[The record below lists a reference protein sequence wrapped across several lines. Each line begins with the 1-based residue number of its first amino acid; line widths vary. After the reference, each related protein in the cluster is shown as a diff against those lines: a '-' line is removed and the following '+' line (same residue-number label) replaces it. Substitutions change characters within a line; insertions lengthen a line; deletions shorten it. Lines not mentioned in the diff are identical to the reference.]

1 MNQEGIQR
9 ELEAALLCVRANPAK
24 AYSLGQKALVR
35 AQRNGW
41 IGALALANLLL
52 GWACCLQNRSDPAV
66 EAFYR
71 AISLFADAKD
81 SEHLAHGYYGLGT
94 VYGRIGEYSLAIA
107 QYHKALSWIVRYELP
122 APWSVAIRIA
132 LTRALM
138 NLGYWSDAEQE
149 LLKLQSLFDLANDD
163 SVEIQLLVLRLAFY
177 RGEHSQ
183 VRSQL
188 QGCRETILALGGHFP
203 ALTLDYY
210 QARYTAK
217 YKRFKTG
224 ESQLSALWEDADR
237 DNVDSYFLAFE
248 ASLDFLRSDQPK
260 RGIHWLNLLVAEAP
274 APLSLKRQIHS
285 TLANFYVS
293 HRSHALASS
302 HFQAAEK
309 MAKQMRDSEVNLQW
323 ARFQAEAMHQS
334 LRSQVAQ
341 TTKNNQILAESNA
354 LLQAVNRIAMA
365 VNAAL
370 DPNALARRLREQLV
384 GWIDAEVIG
393 IAEVEHEQ
401 LVFDRLL
408 DADQC
413 LPPSSLLLTEDCSW
427 SVRAVQQGRILF
439 HNDRV
444 QGEALVPAESPVPV
458 RSASFTPLK
467 CENRVIGLL
476 SLQSRRAN
484 VFDARALSLL
494 EYIAPVIG
502 IALANL
508 LNVRGRREL
517 RGALTKQQQE
527 LDDVRKL
534 IAHLADHDDLTGLP
548 NRTSLPEH
556 FTRWRRAGAFSCL
569 LLRITNLDAVNNS
582 TGYGMDEEILKV
594 IGQRLRN
601 RVRPDDLLMR
611 VSHDQFLLFVQL
623 MNSLSTL
630 RDFAGQLRQ
639 MIEQPLRARDQ
650 TVAAEGLIGVVQCPD
665 HGETLE
671 ELMSMAGLALGHSVH
686 DDTGVFCVE

>member
-1 MNQEGIQR
+1 MNQESIQR
-9 ELEAALLCVRANPAK
+9 ELEAALLCVRGDPAG
-24 AYSLGQKALVR
+24 AQLLAQKALAR

-41 IGALALANLLL
+41 ISALALANLLL
-52 GWACCLQNRSDPAV
+52 GWACCLQSRSDPAV
-66 EAFYR
+66 EAFHR
-71 AISLFADAKD
+71 AISLFKDAKD
-81 SEHLAHGYYGLGT
+81 SEHLAHCYYGLGT

-107 QYHKALSWIVRYELP
+107 QFHKALSWIVRSEMP

-132 LTRALM
+132 LTRGLM

-149 LLKLQSLFDLANDD
+149 LRKLQSLFDLANGD
-163 SVEIQLLVLRLAFY
+163 SVEIQLLLLRLAFY
-177 RGEHSQ
+177 RGEQRQ
-183 VRSQL
+183 VRAQL
-188 QGCRETILALGGHFP
+188 QGCRETILALSGHYP

-210 QARYTAK
+210 QARYIAK
-217 YKRFKTG
+217 YKRLKTG
-224 ESQLSALWEDADR
+224 ESQLSDLWDRADR
-237 DNVDSYFLAFE
+237 ANADSYFLAFE
-248 ASLDFLRSDQPK
+248 ASLDFLHSDQPQ
-260 RGIHWLNLLVAEAP
+260 RGIHWLSLLLAEAL
-274 APLSLKRQIHS
+274 APLSLKRQIQS

-293 HRSHALASS
+293 QRSHALASS

-309 MAKQMRDSEVNLQW
+309 IAKQMRESEVNLQW
-323 ARFQAEAMHQS
+323 ARFQAETTHQT

-370 DPNALARRLREQLV
+370 DPSALARHLREQLV

-393 IAEVEHEQ
+393 LAEVEHER
-401 LVFDRLL
+401 LVFDCLL
-408 DADQC
+408 DADRC
-413 LPPSSLLLTEDCSW
+413 LAPNSLMLSEDCSW

-444 QGEALVPAESPVPV
+444 EGDELLSAEAPIPV

-476 SLQSRRAN
+476 SLQSRQAN

-508 LNVRGRREL
+508 LNLRGRREL

-556 FTRWRRAGAFSCL
+556 FTRWRRGGAFSCL
-569 LLRITNLDAVNNS
+569 LLRITNLDVVNNS

-601 RVRPDDLLMR
+601 RVRPDDLLLR

-639 MIEQPLRARDQ
+639 MIEQPLRARDK

-671 ELMSMAGLALGHSVH
+671 ELMSMAGLALSHSVR
-686 DDTGVFCVE
+686 DETGVFCVE